1 MGLSCA
7 RASRRRT
14 PSVARGVLLCMTRLA
29 PTAMGAGVN
38 GLRRQILD
46 RPRLA
51 ACLLALALLMKLLTP
66 SGYMFAA
73 SGGGFAVMPCAGM
86 GPTATPGMAMPG
98 MAHHSGDEHGERPD
112 GPCAFAGLAGAPL
125 GDGGPL
131 IASTVPV
138 ADPGPP
144 ARLAAWPSRPSAAHL
159 RPPATGPPRRA

>member
-1 MGLSCA
+1 M
-7 RASRRRT
+7 
-14 PSVARGVLLCMTRLA
+14 
-29 PTAMGAGVN
+29 N

-86 GPTATPGMAMPG
+86 GPTPAALAKPDMTMFDGAMPG
-98 MAHHSGDEHGERPD
+98 MAHHSDDGDRERPD
-112 GPCAFAGLAGAPL
+112 APCAFAGLAGAPL
-125 GDGGPL
+125 GDEGPL
-131 IASTVPV
+131 IASTSPV
-138 ADPGPP
+138 ADPEPP
-144 ARLAAWPSRPSAAHL
+144 VYFAAWPPRPSAAHL